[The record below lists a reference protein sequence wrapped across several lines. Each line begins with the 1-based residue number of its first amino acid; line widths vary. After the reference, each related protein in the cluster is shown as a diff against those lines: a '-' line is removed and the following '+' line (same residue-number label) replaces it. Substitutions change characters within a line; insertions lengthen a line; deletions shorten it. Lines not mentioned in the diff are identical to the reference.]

1 MTRWNDFACKHSH
14 HTDFYLALSWFSKL
28 KISNFFF
35 LLKQITQIEPTG
47 RLESSSQDRLTALQA
62 VTTFGAPAEVFDS
75 EGECPGPQVAGSCP
89 PQAGRCAAM
98 SALMNL
104 MFAPENHS
112 T

>member
-1 MTRWNDFACKHSH
+1 M
-14 HTDFYLALSWFSKL
+14 
-28 KISNFFF
+28 
-35 LLKQITQIEPTG
+35 KQITQIEPTG

-112 T
+112 TLAVLLASIEVEANHSRAWNHR